1 MEKNQ
6 IKMRKI
12 KNKKEERGNGTV
24 QEKKKK
30 IIIKV
35 RKRKM
40 E

>member
-6 IKMRKI
+6 IKIRKI

-24 QEKKKK
+24 QEKKT
-30 IIIKV
+30 IIIKG